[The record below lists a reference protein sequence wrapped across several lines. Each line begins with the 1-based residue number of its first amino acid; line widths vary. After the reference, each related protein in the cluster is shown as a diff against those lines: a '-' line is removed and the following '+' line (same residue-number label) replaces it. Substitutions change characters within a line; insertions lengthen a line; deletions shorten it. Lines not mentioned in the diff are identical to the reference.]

1 MYISGENIVVKPYT
15 PVDAYAVMP
24 MAGGIISGGTGDEN
38 VIVGSSTRFYWV
50 YDPEPSARNGFTGAG
65 WFCGVQNTPL
75 AGITEEELISE
86 FATGKRTDLNNEFEV
101 WQTVVNAQQDGEDY
115 VGDFI
120 YLILTNGGS
129 RACYS
134 TNA

>member
-50 YDPEPSARNGFTGAG
+50 YNPDPMAPNGFTGAG
-65 WFCGVQNTPL
+65 WFCDIQNTPL
-75 AGITEEELISE
+75 YGIPEAELRRQ
-86 FATGKRTDLNNEFEV
+86 FATGERTDLNKEFET
-101 WQTVVNAQQDGEDY
+101 WQILVNNQPDGADY

-120 YLILTNGGS
+120 YLILTKD
-129 RACYS
+129 
-134 TNA
+134 